1 MVTAMMFVINLQIA
15 RQMTQYHGSKG
26 VLRMTGFEKN
36 LAKQAAELFREQY
49 PNKTVVSCIGISG
62 NRWVIEAISD
72 TSKRTMDEDVTFIVY
87 GDSGDVMTWHPSA
100 REMMK
105 YVRMKQKLLEDA
117 DG

>member
-1 MVTAMMFVINLQIA
+1 
-15 RQMTQYHGSKG
+15 
-26 VLRMTGFEKN
+26 MTGFEKN
-36 LAKQAAELFREQY
+36 LAEQAVELFREQY
-49 PNKTVVSCIGISG
+49 PNKTVTSCIGIGG
-62 NRWVIEAISD
+62 NRWIVEAVSN
-72 TSKRTMDEDVTFIVY
+72 TTQRSMNEETLFIVY